1 MFTNRL
7 YDSDY
12 ESIYRHVVFPLPV
25 LVLGQKKNK
34 CVHGHPTDPNFC

>member
-25 LVLGQKKNK
+25 LVLGQKKK
-34 CVHGHPTDPNFC
+34 